1 MNKSNFIHSLMLLLC
16 SVIWGTSFVWQS
28 ESVGL
33 IGPITFTACRFLI
46 GAAVILPVVLI
57 VRRVKNKKTK
67 LPVKAGA
74 ICGVVLAI
82 AACLQQVGIQTVSPG
97 KAGFMTAMY
106 IVLVPVISAFIGKKP
121 RPNVWLAA
129 LLAAVGLYL
138 LCIGDDGFAV
148 TSGDI
153 WLIASAFMFA
163 VQILCID
170 MFIADCDGLELS
182 MLQFAFC
189 GVCSLIAALFIEQPT
204 IAHLQSGIAPLLKSG
219 ILSCGIAYSLQTLG
233 QKGLD
238 PTVASL
244 LMSGE
249 SVFAALAGWIIMD
262 SALSSFELVGCAVM
276 FCAVILSQV
285 KIRKVK

>member
-1 MNKSNFIHSLMLLLC
+1 MNKSNLIHSLMLLLC
-16 SVIWGTSFVWQS
+16 SIIWGTSFVWQS

-33 IGPITFTACRFLI
+33 IDPITFTACRFLI

-57 VRRVKNKKTK
+57 IRRVKNKKTK
-67 LPVKAGA
+67 LPLKEGA
-74 ICGVVLAI
+74 ICGVVLMI
-82 AACLQQVGIQTVSPG
+82 AACLQQIGIQTVSPG
-97 KAGFMTAMY
+97 KAGFITAMY
-106 IVLVPVISAFIGKKP
+106 IVLVPIISAFIGKKP
-121 RPNVWLAA
+121 QPNVWLAA

-138 LCIGDDGFAV
+138 LCIGDEGFAV

-170 MFIADCDGLELS
+170 IFIADCDGLELS

-189 GVCSLIAALFIEQPT
+189 GVGSLIAALYIEHPT
-204 IAHLQSGIAPLLKSG
+204 LEHLQSGTAPLLKSG
-219 ILSCGIAYSLQTLG
+219 IMSCGIAYSLQTLG

-249 SVFAALAGWIIMD
+249 SVFAVLAGWIIMG
-262 SALSSFELVGCAVM
+262 STLSTFELIGCAIM

-285 KIRKVK
+285 KIKK